1 MIKEND
7 LEFLIESNN
16 LPAIVE
22 SMNADFPE
30 PPQVIMLDKI
40 IRRTLYKPFLPD
52 SFDESTAEKVRWIRV
67 MDGDIESDLQPRCT
81 ITYKDKM
88 KNMSHEEKSELKVDN
103 YDDALHLF
111 DLLHYEK
118 VSYQENRRSKFACSL
133 DQVKYI
139 VKFDI
144 WPKIEEVT
152 FVSVSFA
159 SSADENSMSNFIE
172 LLGLKE
178 YNICKNQ
185 RADVDEEYKKRFG
198 KPAMSIPILTFD
210 FDF

>member
-7 LEFLIESNN
+7 LEFLIESKN
-16 LPAIVE
+16 LPTIIE
-22 SMNADFPE
+22 SMIYDFPD
-30 PPQVIMLDKI
+30 PPQVIMMDRI
-40 IRRTLYKPFLPD
+40 IRRTLYKDSVLPD
-52 SFDESTAEKVRWIRV
+52 TPAEKVRWIRI

-88 KNMSHEEKSELKVDN
+88 KNMSDEEKAVLKVDN

-111 DLLHYEK
+111 DLLHYKK

-144 WPKIEEVT
+144 WPKIDDVV

-159 SSADENSMSNFIE
+159 SSANENSMSNFID
-172 LLGLKE
+172 LLGLKQF
-178 YNICKNQ
+178 NICENQ
-185 RADVDEEYKKRFG
+185 RADVDEEYKKRVG
-198 KPAMSIPILTFD
+198 TPAMSIPILTFD